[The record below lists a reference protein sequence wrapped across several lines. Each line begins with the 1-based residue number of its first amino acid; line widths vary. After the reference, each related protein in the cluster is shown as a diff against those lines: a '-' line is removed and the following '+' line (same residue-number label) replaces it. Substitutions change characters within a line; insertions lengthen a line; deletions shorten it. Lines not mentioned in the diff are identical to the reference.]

1 MTSKSTLS
9 ALLLT
14 ASMISFSPSI
24 DAQSI
29 DGKWCAQSNANDCI
43 TVMLAQKTPEV
54 VTAQFTEN
62 DQIYADAMGYF
73 RNGWLV
79 LTFRRGNKPDLGFV
93 SFKLRSDGAADAAT
107 FNPDGSQRWKGI
119 YHRTQ

>member
-1 MTSKSTLS
+1 MTSRHQFL

-14 ASMISFSPSI
+14 STMISFSPSI
-24 DAQSI
+24 HAQSI

-43 TVMLAQKTPEV
+43 TVMLSPKIPEV

-79 LTFRRGNKPDLGFV
+79 LTFRRGNKPDMGFV
-93 SFKLRSDGAADAAT
+93 SFHLRSDGAADAAT